1 MYTITVNTPGY
12 LPVDIDVP
20 VYDTFD
26 EARRAVIARMLED
39 ADIADEAGRHNL
51 AEALSA
57 AAEDANLTN
66 TPDAFW
72 VLDDED
78 PHALWQVYEIVE
90 VQ

>member
-12 LPVDIDVP
+12 LPVDIDLP

-51 AEALSA
+51 AESLSA

-72 VLDDED
+72 VHDEQD
-78 PHALWQVYEIVE
+78 PNGLGRVYEIRRVD
-90 VQ
+90 